1 MNPHYFYYM
10 IIFVLTSC
18 SFLCFVKVVT
28 GTSISGRVTGN
39 RYNRYGLLAKY
50 IKGSKAINDTD
61 NFPISLYRIIRFI
74 LFGVW
79 FAAIVI
85 LKIIKDLPSFNMKLL
100 LLIFL
105 FITTMPRQTLYN
117 LKLPLFYIKE
127 FIQKRRKQI
136 LNREIYHTISQMIN
150 LFNVK
155 GEEDISSNYIFEEII
170 KFAGALQ
177 PIYYQMLSLWN
188 MDRREESADYFSREV
203 GTKEARDLASV
214 FLKLDYLSPSEL
226 KNQLIHYQNN
236 MRTEKITL
244 REKINERNGNLM
256 YILAIVSAV
265 VVLLNFLVIV
275 LVVEVFSSY
284 SMIYS

>member
-1 MNPHYFYYM
+1 MNPQIFYY
-10 IIFVLTSC
+10 IFTIFLASC
-18 SFLCFVKVVT
+18 SLLFFIKSIT
-28 GTSISGRVTGN
+28 GTSISGKVTGN
-39 RYNRYGLLAKY
+39 RYGILSKY
-50 IKGSKAINDTD
+50 MNGNKAGDTD
-61 NFPISLYRIIRFI
+61 STPISLYQIIRFI
-74 LFGVW
+74 LFGIW
-79 FAAIVI
+79 LATLVI
-85 LKIIKDLPSFNMKLL
+85 LKITKNLPTFNMQLA
-100 LLIFL
+100 LLILL
-105 FITTMPRQTLYN
+105 FTATIPRQALYN
-117 LKLPLFYIKE
+117 LKLPLFYVKE

-136 LNREIYHTISQMIN
+136 LNREIYHAISQMIN

-155 GEEDISSNYIFEEII
+155 VEESISSNYIFEEII
-170 KFAGALQ
+170 KFAGTLR

-188 MDRREESADYFSREV
+188 MNRREEAADYFAREV
-203 GTKEARDLASV
+203 DTKEAKNLASV
-214 FLKLDYLSPSEL
+214 FLKLDYLSPKEL

-256 YILAIVSAV
+256 YILAIISAI